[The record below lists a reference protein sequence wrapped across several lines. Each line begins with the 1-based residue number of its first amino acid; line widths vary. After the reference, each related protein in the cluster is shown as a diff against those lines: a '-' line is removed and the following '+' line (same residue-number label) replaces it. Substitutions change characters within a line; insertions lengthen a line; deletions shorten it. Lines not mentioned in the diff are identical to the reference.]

1 MKKLLKMMF
10 MGIGILV
17 VGIIALALLL
27 PSDESTTTTTGEK
40 PKEEKKAESVTK
52 ANYDKIVVGDTL
64 SGEGGMTIAEVEKI
78 LGKPDDKMES
88 SSTGMNG
95 EEIKMEDFSWY
106 TGDFESISVS
116 FTDGKVSHKLWL
128 D

>member
-1 MKKLLKMMF
+1 MF

-17 VGIIALALLL
+17 VGIIALALFL
-27 PSDESTTTTTGEK
+27 PSEESTTTTTSGEK

-64 SGEGGMTIAEVEKI
+64 SGEGGMTIDEVVKI
-78 LGKPDDKMES
+78 LGEPDDKMES
-88 SSTGMNG
+88 SSTGMDG
-95 EEIKMEDFSWY
+95 EDMKMEDYSWF
-106 TGDFESISVS
+106 TSDFESISVS
-116 FTDGKVSHKLWL
+116 FTDGKVSHKLWI